1 MNPSWTMT
9 GVLQTAETIDRN
21 GLPYW
26 TLWLLL
32 CIILLLLAFIFLRDK
47 DLRQRLSFFLSGA
60 KRRMKRT
67 RIQMRLNK
75 SKRKKSVLFGELGR
89 KCWTNQIAIPRTA
102 NLILEIDTWESR
114 RTAGQAE
121 LKAAMAEILEFQ
133 GFQEEARNR
142 TKSLQKLKESG
153 QNPDGRAVHE
163 AREREKQ
170 LRREVRAVEKKI
182 QTCLAE
188 AKHIEFEKGVRLE
201 ALGSLADEA
210 RPDVSE
216 FQTLYA
222 KIDALNRAIL
232 HSMSEIE
239 NLY

>member
-1 MNPSWTMT
+1 MP
-9 GVLQTAETIDRN
+9 GVLQAAETIDRN

-67 RIQMRLNK
+67 QIQMRLNK
-75 SKRKKSVLFGELGR
+75 SKRHKSALLGELGR
-89 KCWTNQIAIPRTA
+89 KCWTNRIAIPRTA
-102 NLILEIDTWESR
+102 NLLQEIDTWER
-114 RTAGQAE
+114 KRAAGQTE
-121 LKAAMAEILEFQ
+121 LKAAMAEILAFQ
-133 GFQEEARNR
+133 RLQEEARNR

-153 QNPDGRAVHE
+153 QNPDGQTVHE
-163 AREREKQ
+163 ARERERH

-182 QTCLAE
+182 QTGLAA
-188 AKHIEFEKGVRLE
+188 AKHVEFEKGVRLE

-210 RPDVSE
+210 RPDPSE
-216 FQTLYA
+216 SQALYA

-239 NLY
+239 KLN

>member
-1 MNPSWTMT
+1 MNPSRTMT

-47 DLRQRLSFFLSGA
+47 DLRQRLSFYLSGA

-75 SKRKKSVLFGELGR
+75 SKRKKSALLGELGR
-89 KCWTNQIAIPRTA
+89 KCWTNRIAIPRTA
-102 NLILEIDTWESR
+102 NLMHEIDAWER
-114 RTAGQAE
+114 NQAAGQAE
-121 LKAAMAEILEFQ
+121 LTAAMAEILEIKRLQ
-133 GFQEEARNR
+133 DEARNR
-142 TKSLQKLKESG
+142 TKSLQKLEESG
-153 QNPDGRAVHE
+153 QNPDGHTAHE
-163 AREREKQ
+163 AREHEKH

-182 QTCLAE
+182 QTSLA
-188 AKHIEFEKGVRLE
+188 ATKHIEFEKGVRLE

-210 RPDVSE
+210 RPDGSE
-216 FQTLYA
+216 FQALYA